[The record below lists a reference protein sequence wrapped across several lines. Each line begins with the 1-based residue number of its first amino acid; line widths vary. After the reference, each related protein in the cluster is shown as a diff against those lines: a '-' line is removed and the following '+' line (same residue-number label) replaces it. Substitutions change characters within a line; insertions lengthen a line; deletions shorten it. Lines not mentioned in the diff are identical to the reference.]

1 MGVVGA
7 AIKGFGKALK
17 VGKRNKASKQVFDH
31 IKGKPFPPRMQK
43 KFQASAKRK
52 EGMKKEGYKQE
63 PYILSGKKSKTGAH
77 KLKEMWSYDPHKM
90 PKPSKLKKILTSKK
104 TKAFGKGALKGA
116 LIGGAV
122 ASGVEY
128 GKRKER
134 GDYKKK

>member
-17 VGKRNKASKQVFDH
+17 VAKRNKASKQVFDH

-90 PKPSKLKKILTSKK
+90 PKKGINYKKIAKKTAPIGAAAAAGESYGRHRSKK
-104 TKAFGKGALKGA
+104 
-116 LIGGAV
+116 
-122 ASGVEY
+122 
-128 GKRKER
+128 
-134 GDYKKK
+134 

>member
-17 VGKRNKASKQVFDH
+17 TAKRNKASKQVFDH

-63 PYILSGKKSKTGAH
+63 PYGQGRVNKGRIE
-77 KLKEMWSYDPHKM
+77 LKETWSYNP
-90 PKPSKLKKILTSKK
+90 
-104 TKAFGKGALKGA
+104 
-116 LIGGAV
+116 
-122 ASGVEY
+122 
-128 GKRKER
+128 
-134 GDYKKK
+134 YKKRAKGGKV

>member
-17 VGKRNKASKQVFDH
+17 TAKRNKASKQVFDH

-90 PKPSKLKKILTSKK
+90 PKKGINYKKIAKKTAPIAAAAAAGEAYGRHRSKK
-104 TKAFGKGALKGA
+104 
-116 LIGGAV
+116 
-122 ASGVEY
+122 
-128 GKRKER
+128 
-134 GDYKKK
+134 